1 MGVAI
6 VGRGLG
12 IQGVQELD
20 LRGEDGNFR
29 GGKWALRGGQ
39 WVLRGG

>member
-1 MGVAI
+1 MWEWQLLEGDFEL
-6 VGRGLG
+6 VG
-12 IQGVQELD
+12 ELD